1 MLFFF
6 MLIFCILGI
15 VGCGSSKTYMI
26 KIVVPAGSTADFVY
40 SEEEISPTGHVIKI
54 SSGEGLS
61 DTEVILKTIEV
72 KEENV
77 YEPTYLT
84 PGLSV
89 DMDVEKNA
97 WFKIGIS
104 MQNDTDEDKVVYV
117 EVEGVE
123 VRIEEKV
130 ESISNWGITFTAEN
144 ITLTGLTIRC
154 TQNGG
159 ELVGE
164 LQTGGDFVIEKLNNG
179 TWEKADYI
187 LKEQEV
193 AWTSEA
199 WMIPMND
206 DVEWEVNWEW
216 LYGKLPAGKYRIGKG
231 VMDFKGPGDYDSAMH
246 YAEFEIKE

>member
-1 MLFFF
+1 
-6 MLIFCILGI
+6 MLIFCILGM
-15 VGCGSSKTYMI
+15 VGCGSSETYTI
-26 KIVVPAGSTADFVY
+26 KIVIPADSTADFVY

-61 DTEVILKTIEV
+61 DTEVILKTVEV
-72 KEENV
+72 KEENA

-97 WFKIGIS
+97 WFKIGVS

-123 VRIEEKV
+123 VRIQEKK

-144 ITLTGLTIRC
+144 ITPTGVVIKC
-154 TQNGG
+154 TQTGG
-159 ELVGE
+159 EQTGE
-164 LQTGGDFVIEKLNNG
+164 LQTGSYFIVEIFNDGIWQE
-179 TWEKADYI
+179 ADCFA
-187 LKEQEV
+187 EV

-199 WMIPMND
+199 WIIPMNAE
-206 DVEWEVNWEW
+206 VTWEVNWEN
-216 LYGKLPAGKYRIGKG
+216 LYGELSEGQYRIGKKI
-231 VMDFKGPGDYDSAMH
+231 MDFRGPGDYDSAMH

>member
-1 MLFFF
+1 

-15 VGCGSSKTYMI
+15 VGCGSSKTYTI

-61 DTEVILKTIEV
+61 DTEVILKTVEV
-72 KEENV
+72 KEENA
-77 YEPTYLT
+77 YEPAYLT

-97 WFKIGIS
+97 WFKSGVS

-123 VRIEEKV
+123 VRIQEKK

-144 ITLTGLTIRC
+144 ITPTGVVIKC
-154 TQNGG
+154 TQTGG
-159 ELVGE
+159 EQTGE
-164 LQTGGDFVIEKLNNG
+164 LQTGSYFIVEIFNDGIWQE
-179 TWEKADYI
+179 ADCFA
-187 LKEQEV
+187 EV

-199 WMIPMND
+199 WIIPMNAE
-206 DVEWEVNWEW
+206 VTWEVNWEN
-216 LYGKLPAGKYRIGKG
+216 LYGELSEGQYRIGKKI
-231 VMDFKGPGDYDSAMH
+231 MDFRGPGDYDSAMH

>member
-1 MLFFF
+1 
-6 MLIFCILGI
+6 MLIFCILGM
-15 VGCGSSKTYMI
+15 VGCGSSETYTI

-54 SSGEGLS
+54 SSGDGLS
-61 DTEVILKTIEV
+61 DTEVILKTVEV
-72 KEENV
+72 KEENA

-97 WFKIGIS
+97 WFKIGVS

-123 VRIEEKV
+123 VRIQEKK
-130 ESISNWGITFTAEN
+130 ESILNWGITFTAEN
-144 ITLTGLTIRC
+144 ITPTGVVVKC
-154 TQNGG
+154 TQTGG
-159 ELVGE
+159 EQTGE
-164 LQTGGDFVIEKLNNG
+164 LQTGSYFIVEIFNDGIWQE
-179 TWEKADYI
+179 ADCFA
-187 LKEQEV
+187 EV

-199 WMIPMND
+199 WIIPMNAE
-206 DVEWEVNWEW
+206 VTWEVNWEN
-216 LYGKLPAGKYRIGKG
+216 LYGELSEGQYRIGKKI
-231 VMDFKGPGDYDSAMH
+231 MDFRGPGDYDSAMH

>member
-1 MLFFF
+1 
-6 MLIFCILGI
+6 MLIFCILGM
-15 VGCGSSKTYMI
+15 VGCGSSETYTI

-61 DTEVILKTIEV
+61 DTEVILKTVEV
-72 KEENV
+72 KEENA

-97 WFKIGIS
+97 WFKIGVS

-123 VRIEEKV
+123 VRIQEKK

-144 ITLTGLTIRC
+144 ITPTGVVIKC
-154 TQNGG
+154 TQTGG
-159 ELVGE
+159 EQTGE
-164 LQTGGDFVIEKLNNG
+164 LQTGSYFIVEIFNDGIWQE
-179 TWEKADYI
+179 ADCFA
-187 LKEQEV
+187 EV

-199 WMIPMND
+199 WIIPMNAE
-206 DVEWEVNWEW
+206 VTWEVNWEN
-216 LYGKLPAGKYRIGKG
+216 LYGELSEGQYRIGKKI
-231 VMDFKGPGDYDSAMH
+231 MDFRGPGDYDSAMH

>member
-1 MLFFF
+1 
-6 MLIFCILGI
+6 MLIFCILGM
-15 VGCGSSKTYMI
+15 VGCGSSETYTI

-61 DTEVILKTIEV
+61 DTEVILKTVEV
-72 KEENV
+72 KEENA
-77 YEPTYLT
+77 YEPAYLT

-97 WFKIGIS
+97 WFKIGVS

-123 VRIEEKV
+123 VRIQEKK

-144 ITLTGLTIRC
+144 ITPTGVVIKC
-154 TQNGG
+154 TQTGG
-159 ELVGE
+159 EQTGE
-164 LQTGGDFVIEKLNNG
+164 LQTGSYFIVEIFNDGIWQE
-179 TWEKADYI
+179 ADCFA
-187 LKEQEV
+187 EV

-199 WMIPMND
+199 WIIPMNAE
-206 DVEWEVNWEW
+206 VTWEVNWEN
-216 LYGKLPAGKYRIGKG
+216 LYGELSEGQYRIGKKI
-231 VMDFKGPGDYDSAMH
+231 MDFRGPGDYDSAMH

>member
-1 MLFFF
+1 

-15 VGCGSSKTYMI
+15 VGCGSSKTYTI

-61 DTEVILKTIEV
+61 DTEVILKTVEV
-72 KEENV
+72 KEENA
-77 YEPTYLT
+77 YEPAYLT

-97 WFKIGIS
+97 WFKIGVS

-123 VRIEEKV
+123 VRIQEKK

-144 ITLTGLTIRC
+144 ITPTGVVIKC
-154 TQNGG
+154 TQTGG
-159 ELVGE
+159 EQTGE
-164 LQTGGDFVIEKLNNG
+164 LQTGSYFIVEIFNDGIWQE
-179 TWEKADYI
+179 ADCFA
-187 LKEQEV
+187 EV

-199 WMIPMND
+199 WIIPMNAE
-206 DVEWEVNWEW
+206 VTWEVNWEN
-216 LYGKLPAGKYRIGKG
+216 LYGELSEGQYRIGKKI
-231 VMDFKGPGDYDSAMH
+231 MDFRGPGDYDSAMH

>member
-1 MLFFF
+1 
-6 MLIFCILGI
+6 MLIFCILGM
-15 VGCGSSKTYMI
+15 VGCGSSETYTI

-61 DTEVILKTIEV
+61 DTEVILKTVEV
-72 KEENV
+72 KEENA

-97 WFKIGIS
+97 WFKIGVS

-123 VRIEEKV
+123 VRIQEKK
-130 ESISNWGITFTAEN
+130 ESILNWGITFTAEN
-144 ITLTGLTIRC
+144 ITSTGVVVKC
-154 TQNGG
+154 TQTGG
-159 ELVGE
+159 EQTGE
-164 LQTGGDFVIEKLNNG
+164 LQTGSYFIVEIFNDGIWQE
-179 TWEKADYI
+179 ADCFA
-187 LKEQEV
+187 EV

-199 WMIPMND
+199 WIIPMNAE
-206 DVEWEVNWEW
+206 VTWEVNWEN
-216 LYGKLPAGKYRIGKG
+216 LYGELSEGQYRIGKKI
-231 VMDFKGPGDYDSAMH
+231 MDFRGPGDYDSAMH

>member
-1 MLFFF
+1 
-6 MLIFCILGI
+6 MLIFCILGM
-15 VGCGSSKTYMI
+15 VGCGSSETYTI

-61 DTEVILKTIEV
+61 DTEVILKTVEV
-72 KEENV
+72 KEENA

-123 VRIEEKV
+123 VRIQEKK

-144 ITLTGLTIRC
+144 ITPTGVVIKC
-154 TQNGG
+154 TQTGG
-159 ELVGE
+159 EQTGE
-164 LQTGGDFVIEKLNNG
+164 LQTGSYFIVEIFNDGIWQE
-179 TWEKADYI
+179 ADCFA
-187 LKEQEV
+187 EV

-199 WMIPMND
+199 WIIPMNAE
-206 DVEWEVNWEW
+206 VTWEVNWEN
-216 LYGKLPAGKYRIGKG
+216 LYGELSEGQYRIGKKI
-231 VMDFKGPGDYDSAMH
+231 MDFRGPGDYDSAMH

>member
-1 MLFFF
+1 

-15 VGCGSSKTYMI
+15 VGCGSSKTYTI
-26 KIVVPAGSTADFVY
+26 KIVVPAGSTVDFVY

-61 DTEVILKTIEV
+61 DTEVILKTVEV
-72 KEENV
+72 KEENA
-77 YEPTYLT
+77 YEPAYLT

-97 WFKIGIS
+97 WFKIGVS

-123 VRIEEKV
+123 VRIQEKK

-144 ITLTGLTIRC
+144 ITPTGVVIKC
-154 TQNGG
+154 TQTGG
-159 ELVGE
+159 EQTGE
-164 LQTGGDFVIEKLNNG
+164 LQTGSYFIVEIFNDGIWQE
-179 TWEKADYI
+179 ADCFA
-187 LKEQEV
+187 EV

-199 WMIPMND
+199 WIIPMNAE
-206 DVEWEVNWEW
+206 VTWEVNWEN
-216 LYGKLPAGKYRIGKG
+216 LYGELSEGQYRIGKKI
-231 VMDFKGPGDYDSAMH
+231 MDFRGPGDYDSAMH